1 MSESRQ
7 YVVIGLGQFGTAV
20 AETLLGMGYEV
31 LGIDNDA
38 DIVQGLSTRL
48 THVVQLDAEDAS
60 ALQRMGLAN
69 YDVVFVTLRD
79 LQSSIICA
87 LSLKEMGCKYLVVK
101 ANSANHA
108 KILEKIGVEKVVLP
122 ERDMGVRIAHSIAS
136 SSLLDYIDMSPE
148 YSIAEVAAPEQFY
161 GKRLRDLDLRNRYN
175 LNIIAINHEKKINV
189 TPSADDRIWRGDVL
203 VVVGSKQDL
212 AKLEE

>member
-1 MSESRQ
+1 MADSRQ

-20 AETLLGMGYEV
+20 AETLLSMGYEV
-31 LGIDNDA
+31 LGIDNNA
-38 DIVQGLSTRL
+38 EIVQNLSTKL
-48 THVVQLDAEDAS
+48 THVVQLDAGDPS
-60 ALQRMGLAN
+60 ALQRMGLVN

-79 LQSSIICA
+79 LQASIICA
-87 LSLKEMGCKYLVVK
+87 LNLKEMGCKYLVVK

-122 ERDMGVRIAHSIAS
+122 ERDMGVRIAHSVAS

-148 YSIAEVAAPEQFY
+148 YSIAEIVAPEQFF
-161 GKRLRDLDLRNRYN
+161 GKRLRDLDLRNKYN
-175 LNIIAINHEKKINV
+175 LNIIAIHHEKTINV
-189 TPSADDRIWRGDVL
+189 TPSADDRIWSGDVI
-203 VVVGSKQDL
+203 VVVGSKKDI

>member
-1 MSESRQ
+1 MADSRQ

-20 AETLLGMGYEV
+20 AETLLSMGYEV
-31 LGIDNDA
+31 LGIDNNA
-38 DIVQGLSTRL
+38 EIVQNLSTKL
-48 THVVQLDAEDAS
+48 THVVQLDAGDPS
-60 ALQRMGLAN
+60 ALQRMGLVN

-79 LQSSIICA
+79 LQASIICA
-87 LSLKEMGCKYLVVK
+87 LNLKEMGCKYLVVK

-122 ERDMGVRIAHSIAS
+122 ERDMGVRIAHNVAS

-148 YSIAEVAAPEQFY
+148 YSIAEIVAPEQFF
-161 GKRLRDLDLRNRYN
+161 GKRLRDLDLRNKYN
-175 LNIIAINHEKKINV
+175 LNIIAIHHEKTINV
-189 TPSADDRIWRGDVL
+189 TPSADDRIWSGDVI
-203 VVVGSKQDL
+203 VVVGSKKDI

>member
-1 MSESRQ
+1 MTDSRQ

-20 AETLLGMGYEV
+20 AETLLSMGYEV
-31 LGIDNDA
+31 LGIDNNA
-38 DIVQGLSTRL
+38 EIVQNLSTKL
-48 THVVQLDAEDAS
+48 THVVQLDAGDPS
-60 ALQRMGLAN
+60 ALQRMGLVN

-79 LQSSIICA
+79 LQASIICA
-87 LSLKEMGCKYLVVK
+87 LNLKEMGCKYLVVK

-122 ERDMGVRIAHSIAS
+122 ERDMGVRIAHSVAS

-148 YSIAEVAAPEQFY
+148 YSIAEIVAPEQFF
-161 GKRLRDLDLRNRYN
+161 GKRLRDLDLRNKYN
-175 LNIIAINHEKKINV
+175 LNIIAIHHEKTINV
-189 TPSADDRIWRGDVL
+189 TPSADDRIWSGDVI
-203 VVVGSKQDL
+203 VVVGSKKDI